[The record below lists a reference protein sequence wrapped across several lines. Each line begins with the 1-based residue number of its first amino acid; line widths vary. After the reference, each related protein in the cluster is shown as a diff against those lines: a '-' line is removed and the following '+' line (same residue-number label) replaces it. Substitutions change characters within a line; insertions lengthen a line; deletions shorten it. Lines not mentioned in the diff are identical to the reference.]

1 MKEQM
6 LMLEHLQRVEEKAGE
21 ILTDRQ
27 EIVALDKRRNDD
39 RVGMRAIQ
47 KQTNKKCWLTL
58 GPILIKMSAKDTE
71 ELLVQDQKE
80 CDIAIN
86 KMRSDLR
93 VKVNELRDLER
104 VPPVPGLML
113 KPMSHSE
120 MSSINQLI
128 GKSI

>member
-47 KQTNKKCWLTL
+47 KETNKKCWLTL

-71 ELLVQDQKE
+71 ELLVQGKLHSK
-80 CDIAIN
+80 IN
-86 KMRSDLR
+86 MHYYKT
-93 VKVNELRDLER
+93 E
-104 VPPVPGLML
+104 
-113 KPMSHSE
+113 
-120 MSSINQLI
+120 
-128 GKSI
+128 